1 MTAPVTPE
9 QIELLVAGYV
19 LGDLSPEE
27 ADELEQLLQE
37 DPDLW
42 VAVSEAQIALEQ
54 SFGIEEQA
62 PPTYLKQSILSAAEV
77 LQQAAV
83 ASDRT
88 PESRP
93 AVLPSIPASPAPSNV
108 IPLSRWRRGLGAAAA
123 VVIAGLGISNIILWQ
138 SLQSL
143 QVSRR
148 TTDQNPLVFTLERT
162 PLAPSPDASVQVVVD
177 PKDLEATLDIK
188 NLPPLADGEVYVLWT
203 VVKPNAPVTTDDKDA
218 ILTQVFRVDAQGQFS
233 QRIAVPPVFRD
244 RGLVQAVAVTIE
256 NAKAP
261 QKHLAKPILIQ
272 RI

>member
-27 ADELEQLLQE
+27 ADTFEQMLQE

-42 VAVSEAQIALEQ
+42 VTVSEAQIALEQ
-54 SFGIEEQA
+54 SFAIEEQA
-62 PPTYLKQSILSAAEV
+62 PPAYLKQSILSAAEV
-77 LQQAAV
+77 LHQAAAV
-83 ASDRT
+83 SDRGSE
-88 PESRP
+88 PMASAP
-93 AVLPSIPASPAPSNV
+93 AQPTSPAPDNV
-108 IPLSRWRRGLGAAAA
+108 VAFSRWRRGLGAAAA
-123 VVIAGLGISNIILWQ
+123 VVIAGLGISNVVLWQ

-143 QVSRR
+143 QASRR

-162 PLAPSPDASVQVVVD
+162 PLAPSPDASVQVVVN

-188 NLPPLADGEVYVLWT
+188 NLPPLAEGEVYVLWT

-218 ILTQVFRVDAQGQFS
+218 ILTQVFRVDQQGQFS